1 MHSGGASCNASIDMF
16 FIDTTP
22 FIDEY
27 WSPNQTQTFDW
38 RGLAPR
44 PQQLQSQLAVTIGHI
59 THTYIYRFMW
69 KC

>member
-1 MHSGGASCNASIDMF
+1 MVDACIFSAGALSEASVDMF

-44 PQQLQSQLAVTIGHI
+44 PQQLQSQLEVTIR
-59 THTYIYRFMW
+59 HTYITHFT
-69 KC
+69 